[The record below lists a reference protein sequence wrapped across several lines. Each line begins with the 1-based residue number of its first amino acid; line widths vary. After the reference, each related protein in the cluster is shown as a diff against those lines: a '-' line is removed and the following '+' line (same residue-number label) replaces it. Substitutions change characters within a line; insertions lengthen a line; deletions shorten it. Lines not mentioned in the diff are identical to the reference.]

1 MLNREPVRY
10 LINGVIATLVNYGVL
25 NFNVIVL
32 NMESVGIASFI
43 AAIFGTITSFLG
55 SRYFVYRKHR
65 NTAVSQIIRFIFLYG
80 FLAILSGLILYVWSD
95 IYSLDYRVGFII
107 SIFVQL
113 LFSYFGNKMLVFKSE
128 N

>member
-1 MLNREPVRY
+1 MLNHEPVRY

-25 NFNVIVL
+25 NINVIVL
-32 NMESVGIASFI
+32 NMESVGVASFI
-43 AAIFGTITSFLG
+43 GAIFGTIASFLG
-55 SRYFVYRKHR
+55 SRYFVYRKHI

-95 IYSLDYRVGFII
+95 IYSLDYRIGFILTI
-107 SIFVQL
+107 IVQL